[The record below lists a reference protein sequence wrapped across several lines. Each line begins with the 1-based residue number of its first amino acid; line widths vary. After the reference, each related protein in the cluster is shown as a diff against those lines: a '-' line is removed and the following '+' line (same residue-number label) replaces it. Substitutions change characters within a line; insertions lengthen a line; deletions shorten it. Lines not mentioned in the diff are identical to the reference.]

1 MKIPNLVN
9 GVFLLIVC
17 VLGML
22 MLSPFIV
29 SGESKVIIFSSAL
42 IITTFSAIIYA
53 STRIDKMNRELET
66 KISDLNEEK
75 KRVEELMEQNSD
87 IESSLTSLIS
97 LFIAPKDVD
106 MTIEETLQRA
116 GMFCSSEYNYLVMLG
131 KGRSSLHISHKWAAS
146 QLQERKAVFENL
158 SESNF
163 PWMMEQIRNS
173 ASPLLLESSS
183 LPKAAAREKEIMH
196 VRSVSSM
203 IIVPT
208 EIDGNVVG
216 FISIE
221 NPSFNDASYKK
232 QLPALKILSELTG
245 MVLQHKL
252 FVEDL
257 SLFKNLIN
265 ESNDFIFMIDP
276 SLEAVIDVNET
287 ACNELG
293 YSRDEFLSMKR
304 EELEH
309 IFCGRFWEQDIRDIC
324 GNRFLDIDRTI
335 IRKNN
340 TIAPVEMNVTF
351 TTHENNNYALAIV
364 RDITKRKEVEEI
376 LRRTQER
383 VELALRGA
391 DLGMWDWN
399 IKTNE
404 LIYNERW
411 AEMVGYA
418 PADIKPSFSSW
429 KEIMHPD
436 DLPLFMENIG
446 LHLRDEIPSFESEF
460 RMQDKK
466 NTSWRWILARG
477 KLVDR
482 DGSGEPVRLAGTT
495 MDISERKQFEEE
507 LRRSNELKDLF
518 TDIMR
523 HDLLNPAGNIK
534 GYSDLLFETEASDK
548 QKVLVNGIK
557 RNNDKLIEMIETAA
571 TFAKLESAENIQLE
585 IMDLGAI
592 LRNVAEQFHQKVFEK
607 QMTLEMRASGAY
619 HSLVNPIVEEIF
631 ANFISNAIKYS
642 SENTCII
649 VDVVDSNYQWRV
661 EITDQGEGVPDD
673 LKAQVFERFKR
684 VHKKGVKGTGLGLAI
699 VKRIAEIMDGEVGV
713 EDNPAGLGSVFWVKF
728 RKYDHCIDSS
738 SLISDDDMGYVS
750 GPSAKRKLLVH

>member
-9 GVFLLIVC
+9 SVFLLIVC

-29 SGESKVIIFSSAL
+29 SGENKVIIFSSAL
-42 IITTFSAIIYA
+42 IITTFAAIIYA
-53 STRIDKMNRELET
+53 STRIDKMNGELET
-66 KISDLNEEK
+66 KINDLNEEK

-106 MTIEETLQRA
+106 MTIDETLQRA

-131 KGRSSLHISHKWAAS
+131 KDRSSLHISHKWAAS
-146 QLQERKAVFENL
+146 HLPERKAVFENL
-158 SESNF
+158 RESNF

-173 ASPLLLESSS
+173 ASPILLESTS
-183 LPKAAAREKEIMH
+183 LPKAATREKEIMR

-203 IIVPT
+203 VIVPT

-221 NPSFNDASYKK
+221 NPSFNDTSYKK

-252 FVEDL
+252 FVENL

-265 ESNDFIFMIDP
+265 QSNDFIFMIDP
-276 SLEAVIDVNET
+276 CLGAVIDVNET

-293 YSRDEFLSMKR
+293 YSRDEFLGMTG
-304 EELEH
+304 EELER

-340 TIAPVEMNVTF
+340 TLAPVEMNVTF

-411 AEMVGYA
+411 AEIAGYA
-418 PADIKPSFSSW
+418 PADIKPNFDSW
-429 KEIMHPD
+429 MEIMHPE

-446 LHLRDEIPSFESEF
+446 LHLWNEISSFESEF
-460 RMQDKK
+460 RMKDK
-466 NTSWRWILARG
+466 NNSSWRWILARG

-482 DGSGEPVRLAGTT
+482 NGSGEPVRLAGTT

-534 GYSDLLFETEASDK
+534 GYSDLLFETESSDK

-585 IMDLGAI
+585 IMDIGAI
-592 LRNVAEQFHQKVFEK
+592 LRNAAEQFDQKVF
-607 QMTLEMRASGAY
+607 
-619 HSLVNPIVEEIF
+619 
-631 ANFISNAIKYS
+631 
-642 SENTCII
+642 
-649 VDVVDSNYQWRV
+649 
-661 EITDQGEGVPDD
+661 
-673 LKAQVFERFKR
+673 
-684 VHKKGVKGTGLGLAI
+684 
-699 VKRIAEIMDGEVGV
+699 
-713 EDNPAGLGSVFWVKF
+713 
-728 RKYDHCIDSS
+728 
-738 SLISDDDMGYVS
+738 
-750 GPSAKRKLLVH
+750 